1 MSHSQYYFQIFSFFV
16 FLGLIPSC
24 TNPKKET
31 SLSTNPN
38 VVTTTG
44 QAAIY
49 QGDRNLAKTK
59 ALLDAKRTAV
69 RKVIGEEISSRTK
82 ISDGQSLGSSLLSQ
96 TDGLVKSFEILSEKD
111 GMWDTQ
117 PYLELVV
124 RSEIEKSKASLAV
137 TQLLQDVGNPR
148 IAVLLWADT
157 KGLKSIPGSG
167 DNQVEAVAIEA
178 LQKQGNKIV
187 GTKPI
192 AEKLKSLGQSANDL
206 KEGHPILYSLQ
217 DLGAEVLLVGSVKVQ
232 DQPAPNI
239 PGVNISTFS
248 AAATGSYRIIQLW
261 GDGKIIGT
269 GAVDERGAE
278 FKEELARESAGKKWA
293 EALGKKSSSQ
303 IRDEWFRMLDG
314 NSLVF
319 RFKGLG
325 IDQAISFKNDLMEYT
340 GVKSVNDRK
349 TSPDLSEWELTYP
362 GRESDFVE
370 ELTYKKERGGFRF
383 SQKYNFD
390 FTGVKKGQIEGEFK
404 KR

>member
-1 MSHSQYYFQIFSFFV
+1 MSQPSRYFLSILLVLTFYFS
-16 FLGLIPSC
+16 LNC
-24 TNPKKET
+24 TPPKKE
-31 SLSTNPN
+31 SPQSASSN

-96 TDGLVKSFEILSEKD
+96 TDGLVKSFEILSEKE

-124 RSEIEKSKASLAV
+124 RSEVETSKASLAV

-148 IAVLLWADT
+148 VSVLIWADV
-157 KGLKSIPGSG
+157 KGNKFTPGSG
-167 DNQVEAVAIEA
+167 DNQVEAVAIES
-178 LQKQGNKIV
+178 LRKQGNKIV
-187 GTKPI
+187 GTKSL
-192 AEKLKSLGQSANDL
+192 AEKLKSLGLGAKEL

-217 DLGAEVLLVGSVKVQ
+217 DLGAEVLLVGSVAVQ

-239 PGVNISTFS
+239 PGMSIKTFS
-248 AAATGSYRIIQLW
+248 AAASGSYRIIQLW

-269 GAVDERGAE
+269 GALDERGAE
-278 FKEELARESAGKKWA
+278 FKEELARESAAKKWG
-293 EALGKKSSSQ
+293 ETLGTKSSSQ
-303 IRDEWFRMLDG
+303 IREEWFKMLDG

-325 IDQAISFKNDLMEYT
+325 IDQAISFKNDLTEFT
-340 GVKSVNDRK
+340 GVKSINDRK
-349 TSPDLSEWELTYP
+349 TSPDQSEWELTYP

-383 SQKYNFD
+383 SEKYQFD
-390 FTGVKKGQIEGEFK
+390 FTGVKKGQVEGEFK
-404 KR
+404 RK